1 MTRSPAQMLAALFCG
16 ALFGLGLALSGM
28 LDPARVQGFLD
39 ITGAWDPSLAFVL
52 GGAVTVMFVG
62 LRLIGRLER
71 PAFDARFHLPENRTI
86 DRPLVLGSA
95 LFGIGWGIG
104 GFCPGPA
111 WTALPLLAPG
121 TLVFLPAMLA
131 GLWLGTRLKSLD
143 IPASKGATP

>member
-1 MTRSPAQMLAALFCG
+1 MTRSPAQMLAALFSG

-39 ITGAWDPSLAFVL
+39 ITGSWDPSLAFVL
-52 GGAVTVMFVG
+52 GGAVTVMFLG

-71 PAFDARFHLPENRTI
+71 PALDARFHLPENRTV

-95 LFGIGWGIG
+95 LFGIGWGIS

-111 WTALPLLAPG
+111 LAALSLGKPEPLLFV
-121 TLVFLPAMLA
+121 VFMLA
-131 GLWLGTRLKSLD
+131 SMVLHDRVFAGPRKL
-143 IPASKGATP
+143 AA

>member
-1 MTRSPAQMLAALFCG
+1 MIRSPAQMLAALFCG

-28 LDPARVQGFLD
+28 LDPTRVQGFLD

-52 GGAVTVMFVG
+52 GGAVTVMFLG
-62 LRLIGRLER
+62 LRLIGRLRR
-71 PAFDARFHLPENRTI
+71 PAFDDRFHLPENRAI

-111 WTALPLLAPG
+111 VAALSLGRLEPLLFVA
-121 TLVFLPAMLA
+121 FMLA
-131 GLWLGTRLKSLD
+131 GMIVHDRLFAPRAQDDGKL
-143 IPASKGATP
+143 PA